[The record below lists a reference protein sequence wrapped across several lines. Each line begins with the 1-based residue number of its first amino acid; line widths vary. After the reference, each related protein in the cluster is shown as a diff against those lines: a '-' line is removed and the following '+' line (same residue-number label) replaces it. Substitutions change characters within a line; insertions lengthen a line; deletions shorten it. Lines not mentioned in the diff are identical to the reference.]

1 MKMAKASEA
10 DLAMAMKLANYLDA
24 IERGQMPDELSED
37 EEAIEWLD
45 ERDTDQYAKLLDG
58 LRRLLNQG
66 SISRVIWG
74 MAVICDPA
82 NEIIDPDA
90 GTLEAHP
97 RLDAAANDAERYRWL
112 RERLMAADF
121 DWQDSGECALVFAW
135 PKDCAVSGN
144 CDATIDGAMLK
155 THNAKSEGAEPL
167 LAKLPLD

>member
-1 MKMAKASEA
+1 
-10 DLAMAMKLANYLDA
+10 MAMKLANYLD
-24 IERGQMPDELSED
+24 
-37 EEAIEWLD
+37 AIEWLD

-90 GTLEAHP
+90 DTLEAHP

-121 DWQDSGECALVFAW
+121 DWQVSGECALIFSW

-155 THNAKSEGAEPL
+155 TQNLNSTTPGVG
-167 LAKLPLD
+167 